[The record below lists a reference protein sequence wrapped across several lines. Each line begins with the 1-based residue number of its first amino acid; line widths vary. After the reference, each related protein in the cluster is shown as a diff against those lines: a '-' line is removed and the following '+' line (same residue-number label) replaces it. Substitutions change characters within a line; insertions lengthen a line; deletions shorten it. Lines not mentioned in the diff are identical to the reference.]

1 MTQLHNQCLAEK
13 CELEKEMK
21 YLQVDQQDMRS
32 SVYKLQQRMN
42 FLKKKFPEI
51 YVDIMTTDMEEF
63 DPSWPTK
70 EEYFE
75 KHELATRRIVADA
88 NGISVTDASTR
99 GPEQKETE
107 PAPRAFHQ
115 QRTISEQE
123 VTEFSLT
130 KCHIYQ
136 N

>member
-1 MTQLHNQCLAEK
+1 MQAEEKFQMTQLHNQCLAEK

-42 FLKKKFPEI
+42 FLKKKYPEI
-51 YVDIMTTDMEEF
+51 YVDIMTTDMEAF

-70 EEYFE
+70 EEYFK

-88 NGISVTDASTR
+88 NGISVDSIKPQLGA
-99 GPEQKETE
+99 PEQKETE
-107 PAPRAFHQ
+107 PAPKGIPSA
-115 QRTISEQE
+115 T
-123 VTEFSLT
+123 
-130 KCHIYQ
+130 
-136 N
+136 